1 MRVGIISDT
10 HDLLRQ
16 GSENRLKP
24 GPDPSVSERLMK
36 TVRKISFRFPIH
48 IRQPFTVLFN
58 PVVPADIYFDTE
70 KADSCMIHSPA
81 RSQWKIRKLS
91 GLSAC
96 GEITACNSLIPSCF
110 LVGLQDNIQ
119 LRSGKNRRQ
128 ETAETPWGPVRV
140 KVSEGSGVVTA
151 FTLHL
156 VGGTSAMD
164 DSFRGMRRAVRH
176 LVELGHRDLIY
187 FSEEIGD
194 DKVLMDRYLGFWHA
208 MYEYKLIDPMEIPG
222 KVQFPEY
229 GPEVL
234 IRRIREGNV
243 PDAVVCS
250 SDETAALAERL
261 LDEYSLRVPGD
272 LSLTGYRSSDREEEE
287 PHFSSCVIP
296 LSLHAEKC
304 LELMRKRIT
313 RGGTPD
319 GARFLDCRFTNGTS
333 TGEHKDSTVVVGE
346 IYG

>member
-1 MRVGIISDT
+1 
-10 HDLLRQ
+10 
-16 GSENRLKP
+16 
-24 GPDPSVSERLMK
+24 
-36 TVRKISFRFPIH
+36 
-48 IRQPFTVLFN
+48 
-58 PVVPADIYFDTE
+58 
-70 KADSCMIHSPA
+70 
-81 RSQWKIRKLS
+81 
-91 GLSAC
+91 
-96 GEITACNSLIPSCF
+96 
-110 LVGLQDNIQ
+110 
-119 LRSGKNRRQ
+119 
-128 ETAETPWGPVRV
+128 
-140 KVSEGSGVVTA
+140 
-151 FTLHL
+151 
-156 VGGTSAMD
+156 
-164 DSFRGMRRAVRH
+164 MRRAVRH

-272 LSLTGYRSSDREEEE
+272 VSLTGYRSSDREEEE

-304 LELMRKRIT
+304 LELLRKRIT
-313 RGGTPD
+313 RGGIPD
-319 GARFLDCRFTNGTS
+319 GARFLDCRFTSRTS
-333 TGEHKDSTVVVGE
+333 TGEHKDSTVGVGD